1 MISIPPDLSQSGR
14 RERKYYETEQEAE
27 NELEVI
33 VNRHRKHGEMIDQI
47 SSGQLSQ
54 ALQAFKTLDESGIE
68 AHLPTIVAE
77 WIETHKAR
85 TASVTFLT
93 LFDEY
98 LAAKHDRDPQ
108 YLREL
113 RICRDRWPQLHSM
126 QVSDIASAELAPLID
141 KLSPGARNPVLRY
154 WRAVFN
160 LGLKRGYL
168 AKNPVEG
175 LDFERRKRK
184 EVETL
189 TSEQVK
195 KMLEAALSGDL
206 QLLPFLALGCFAGI
220 RPDGELQKLEWRDID
235 LTDKVVTI
243 RPEVSK
249 TNRRRFID
257 LSDNAILW
265 FDAYSRK
272 GGQTAGK
279 IVQYSESELRARRA
293 ANWEAAGIERWIQ
306 QGMRHTY
313 CSNWLAM
320 HGDVNKL
327 VLQSGH
333 DSVDTMWRNYHKG
346 TPKAEAEKFWAIRPP
361 KQAGKRKIV
370 PFKAA

>member
-27 NELEVI
+27 NELDVI
-33 VNRHRKHGEMIDQI
+33 VNRHRTHGEMIDQI

-113 RICRDRWPQLHSM
+113 RISRDRWPQLHSM
-126 QVSDIASAELAPLID
+126 QVSDMASTDLAPLID
-141 KLSPGARNPVLRY
+141 KLSAGARNPVLRY

-160 LGLKRGYL
+160 LGVKRSYL
-168 AKNPVEG
+168 TKNPVEA

-189 TSEQVK
+189 TAEQVK
-195 KMLEAALSGDL
+195 KMLEAAIADDL
-206 QLLPFLALGCFAGI
+206 ALLPFLVLGCFAGI
-220 RPDGELQKLEWRDID
+220 RPDGELQKLEWSDID
-235 LTDKVVTI
+235 LSDKVVTI

-272 GGQTAGK
+272 GGQTGGK
-279 IVQYSESELRARRA
+279 IVQYSESELRAHRT
-293 ANWEAAGIERWIQ
+293 ANRKAAGINRWIQ
-306 QGMRHTY
+306 QSMRHTY
-313 CSNWLAM
+313 CSSWLAL

-346 TPKAEAEKFWAIRPP
+346 TPKAEAAKFWRIRPQ

-370 PFKAA
+370 PFAA